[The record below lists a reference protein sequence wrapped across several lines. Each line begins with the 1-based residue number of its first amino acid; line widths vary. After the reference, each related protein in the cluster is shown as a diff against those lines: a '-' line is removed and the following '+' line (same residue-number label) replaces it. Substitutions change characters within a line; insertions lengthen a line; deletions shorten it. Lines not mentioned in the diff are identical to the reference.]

1 MSVKQTTIFL
11 SIIFVSALLF
21 SACQN
26 NTPAESTSLESTSE
40 LIPVEETSQEKNG
53 EVMAKVVSLQTE
65 YESPAG
71 MEEVSFSLTVDD
83 TGVISQ
89 VETEVLATAPISVMR
104 QESFAKE
111 LPSILVGKKLSDLE
125 SIDRVGGSS
134 LTTASFN
141 EALVDLK
148 AQL

>member
-1 MSVKQTTIFL
+1 MSAKQTTVFL

-21 SACQN
+21 SACLP
-26 NTPAESTSLESTSE
+26 NTTSETSLESTSNINPSE
-40 LIPVEETSQEKNG
+40 GGAQQEM
-53 EVMAKVVSLQTE
+53 VKVVATEGE

-71 MEEVSFSLTVDD
+71 EEKVGFALTVDD
-83 TGVISQ
+83 NGVISN

-111 LPSILVGKKLSDLE
+111 LPSVLVGKKLMDLE